1 MDEVEEAAA
10 GGPALAHRLARA
22 PAFSSLA
29 LGQFRLVLA
38 GTSASQLGTWMEEV
52 ARGWLVF
59 QLTNSAFQLGLV
71 AFIRGIS
78 TLVFSPAAGVVV
90 DRLDRRRVAA
100 FSQAVP
106 GAVSLAVGLL
116 VGVGWVQ
123 IWHLYIMAVVVG
135 ANAAVNIPARQVL
148 VYDVVGSEHLPSAI
162 ALNSVT
168 GNVSRIAAPSLAGLI
183 IGAAGVAPA
192 FFGQAA
198 FYWLAVVATLMLRP
212 STHVEPVRVPV
223 LSGIREGFDYI
234 RRDERLSRLV
244 TMNVVANVLIYPY
257 VAMMPVFAKDILHG
271 GSAGYGLLLTGVGV
285 GAIPGGLTAA
295 SMQGRGSR
303 GKTMALAALLYMG
316 MVLAF
321 SFSRLFGLSFAILIV
336 GGIGWA
342 LFVTLNQ
349 TLLQLNLDDAFQ
361 GRGMALYGMAAGLT
375 PFGNLSMGV
384 AAQEFGVPHT
394 VAAFAATGLVLV
406 AFAGIASRKIRRL

>member
-1 MDEVEEAAA
+1 MDEVEEETADR
-10 GGPALAHRLARA
+10 PALARRLARA

-29 LGQFRLVLA
+29 LGQFRFLLA
-38 GTSASQLGTWMEEV
+38 GTSASQLGGWMEEV

-59 QLTNSAFQLGLV
+59 QLTDSAFQLGLV
-71 AFIRGIS
+71 AFLRGIS

-106 GAVSLAVGLL
+106 GTVALL
-116 VGVGWVQ
+116 VGILVSGGWVQ
-123 IWHLYIMAVVVG
+123 MWHLYIMAVVVG
-135 ANAAVNIPARQVL
+135 VSVAVNVPARQVL

-168 GNVSRIAAPSLAGLI
+168 GNVSRIVAPSLGGIIIRVAGT
-183 IGAAGVAPA
+183 AVA
-192 FFGQAA
+192 FYGQAG
-198 FYWLAVVATLMLRP
+198 FYWLAVAATLMLRP
-212 STHVEPVRVPV
+212 LTHVEPVRVPV

-244 TMNVVANVLIYPY
+244 TMNVIANVLIYPY
-257 VAMMPVFAKDILHG
+257 VTMMPVFAKDILHG

-295 SMQGRGSR
+295 SMQGWGSR
-303 GKTMALAALLYMG
+303 GKTMAMTALLYMG
-316 MVLAF
+316 MVVAF
-321 SFSRLFGLSFAILIV
+321 SFSRLFVLSFAILV
-336 GGIGWA
+336 VAGIGWS

-361 GRGMALYGMAAGLT
+361 GRGMALYSMAGGLT
-375 PFGNLSMGV
+375 PFGSLSMGA
-384 AAQEFGVPHT
+384 AAQQFGVPHS
-394 VAAFAATGLVLV
+394 VAGFAGTGLML
-406 AFAGIASRKIRRL
+406 AALAGIASRKIRRL

>member
-10 GGPALAHRLARA
+10 GGPALARRLARA

-29 LGQFRLVLA
+29 LGQFRFLLA
-38 GTSASQLGTWMEEV
+38 GTSASQLGSWMEEV

-71 AFIRGIS
+71 AFLRGIS

-106 GAVSLAVGLL
+106 GMVALL
-116 VGVGWVQ
+116 VGILVSTGLVQ
-123 IWHLYIMAVVVG
+123 MWHLYITAVIVG
-135 ANAAVNIPARQVL
+135 ASVAVNIPARQVL
-148 VYDVVGSEHLPSAI
+148 VYDVVGTEYLPSAI
-162 ALNSVT
+162 GLNSVT
-168 GNVSRIAAPSLAGLI
+168 ANVSRIVAPSLGGIIIRVAGT
-183 IGAAGVAPA
+183 AVA
-192 FFGQAA
+192 FYGQAA
-198 FYWLAVVATLMLRP
+198 FFGLAVVTTLMLRP
-212 STHVEPVRVPV
+212 LARVEPVRVPV

-244 TMNVVANVLIYPY
+244 IMNVVANVLIYPY

-271 GSAGYGLLLTGVGV
+271 GSAGYGFLLTGVGV

-321 SFSRLFGLSFAILIV
+321 SFSRAFGLSFAILV
-336 GGIGWA
+336 VAGIGWS
-342 LFVTLNQ
+342 LFVILNQ

-361 GRGMALYGMAAGLT
+361 GRGMALYSMAGGLT
-375 PFGNLSMGV
+375 PFGNLGLGTAS
-384 AAQEFGVPHT
+384 QRFGVPHS

>member
-10 GGPALAHRLARA
+10 GGPALARRLARA

-29 LGQFRLVLA
+29 LGQFRFLLA
-38 GTSASQLGTWMEEV
+38 GTSASQLGGWMEEV

-59 QLTNSAFQLGLV
+59 QLTDSAFQLGLV
-71 AFIRGIS
+71 AFLRGIS

-106 GAVSLAVGLL
+106 GMVALL
-116 VGVGWVQ
+116 VGILVSTGWVQ
-123 IWHLYIMAVVVG
+123 MWHLYITAVIVG
-135 ANAAVNIPARQVL
+135 ASVAVNIPARQVL
-148 VYDVVGSEHLPSAI
+148 VYDVVGTEYLPSAI
-162 ALNSVT
+162 GLNSVT
-168 GNVSRIAAPSLAGLI
+168 ANVSRIVAPSLGGIIIRVAGT
-183 IGAAGVAPA
+183 AVA
-192 FFGQAA
+192 FYGQAA
-198 FYWLAVVATLMLRP
+198 FFGLAVVTTLMLRP
-212 STHVEPVRVPV
+212 LARVEPVRVPV

-321 SFSRLFGLSFAILIV
+321 SFSRAFGLSFAILV
-336 GGIGWA
+336 VAGIGWS
-342 LFVTLNQ
+342 LFVILNQ

-361 GRGMALYGMAAGLT
+361 GRGMALYSMAGGLT
-375 PFGNLSMGV
+375 PFGNLGLGTAS
-384 AAQEFGVPHT
+384 QRFGVPHS

>member
-10 GGPALAHRLARA
+10 GGPALARRLARA

-29 LGQFRLVLA
+29 LGQFRFLLA
-38 GTSASQLGTWMEEV
+38 GTSASQLGGWMEEV

-59 QLTNSAFQLGLV
+59 QLTDSAFQLGLV
-71 AFIRGIS
+71 AFLRGIS

-106 GAVSLAVGLL
+106 GMVALL
-116 VGVGWVQ
+116 VGILVSTGLVQ
-123 IWHLYIMAVVVG
+123 MWHLYITAVIVG
-135 ANAAVNIPARQVL
+135 ASVAVNIPARQVL
-148 VYDVVGSEHLPSAI
+148 VYDVVGTEYLPSAI
-162 ALNSVT
+162 GLNSVT
-168 GNVSRIAAPSLAGLI
+168 ANVSRIVAPSLGGIIIRVAGT
-183 IGAAGVAPA
+183 AVA
-192 FFGQAA
+192 FYGQAA
-198 FYWLAVVATLMLRP
+198 FFGLAVVTTLMLRP
-212 STHVEPVRVPV
+212 LARVEPVRVPV

-321 SFSRLFGLSFAILIV
+321 SFSRAFGLSFAILV
-336 GGIGWA
+336 VAGIGWS
-342 LFVTLNQ
+342 LFVILNQ

-361 GRGMALYGMAAGLT
+361 GRGMALYSMAGGLT
-375 PFGNLSMGV
+375 PFGNLGLGTAS
-384 AAQEFGVPHT
+384 QRFGVPHS

>member
-10 GGPALAHRLARA
+10 GPLAPRGRLARV
-22 PAFSSLA
+22 PAFSSVA

-52 ARGWLVF
+52 ARSWLVF

-71 AFIRGIS
+71 AFLRGIS

-135 ANAAVNIPARQVL
+135 ANAAVNMPARQVL

-168 GNVSRIAAPSLAGLI
+168 GNVSRIVAPSLAGLI

-192 FFGQAA
+192 FYCQATS
-198 FYWLAVVATLMLRP
+198 YWLAVVATLMLRP
-212 STHVEPVRVPV
+212 LAHVEAVQVPV
-223 LSGIREGFDYI
+223 LGGIREGFDYV
-234 RRDERLSRLV
+234 RRDEVLSRLV
-244 TMNVVANVLIYPY
+244 MINVVANVLIYPY
-257 VAMMPVFAKDILHG
+257 VAMMPVFAKDILHS
-271 GSAGYGLLLTGVGV
+271 GSAGYGVLLTGVGF

-361 GRGMALYGMAAGLT
+361 GRGMALYSMAAGLT
-375 PFGNLSMGV
+375 PFGNLGMGA
-384 AAQEFGVPHT
+384 AAQGFGVPHT
-394 VAAFAATGLVLV
+394 VAGFAATGLML
-406 AFAGIASRKIRRL
+406 AALAGIASRKVRRL

>member
-1 MDEVEEAAA
+1 MDEVEEETA
-10 GGPALAHRLARA
+10 GRPALARRLARA

-29 LGQFRLVLA
+29 LGQFRFLLA
-38 GTSASQLGTWMEEV
+38 GTSASQLGSWMEEV

-59 QLTNSAFQLGLV
+59 QLTDSAFQLGLV
-71 AFIRGIS
+71 AFLRGIS

-90 DRLDRRRVAA
+90 DRLDRRRMAA

-106 GAVSLAVGLL
+106 GTVALL
-116 VGVGWVQ
+116 VGILVSGGWVQ
-123 IWHLYIMAVVVG
+123 MWHLYIMAVVVG
-135 ANAAVNIPARQVL
+135 ASVAVNIPARQVL
-148 VYDVVGSEHLPSAI
+148 VYDVVGSEYLPSAI
-162 ALNSVT
+162 GLNSVT
-168 GNVSRIAAPSLAGLI
+168 ANVSRIVAPSLGGIIIRVAGT
-183 IGAAGVAPA
+183 AVA
-192 FFGQAA
+192 FYGQAA
-198 FYWLAVVATLMLRP
+198 FFGLAVAATLMLRP
-212 STHVEPVRVPV
+212 LTHVEPVRVPV
-223 LSGIREGFDYI
+223 LAGIREGFSYV
-234 RRDERLSRLV
+234 RRDETLSRLV
-244 TMNVVANVLIYPY
+244 LINVIANVLIYPY
-257 VAMMPVFAKDILHG
+257 VAMMPVFAKDILHS
-271 GSAGYGLLLTGVGV
+271 GSAGYGLLLTGVGF
-285 GAIPGGLTAA
+285 GAIPGGLMAA
-295 SMQGRGSR
+295 SMQGWGSR

-375 PFGNLSMGV
+375 PFGNLSLG
-384 AAQEFGVPHT
+384 AASQQFGVPHS
-394 VAAFAATGLVLV
+394 VAAFAATGLMLA

>member
-1 MDEVEEAAA
+1 MDELEEAAA
-10 GGPALAHRLARA
+10 GRAALPHRLVRG
-22 PAFSSLA
+22 PAFSPLA
-29 LGQFRLVLA
+29 LGQFRFLLA

-90 DRLDRRRVAA
+90 DRLDRRRMAA

-106 GAVSLAVGLL
+106 GAVSLAVGIL
-116 VGVGWVQ
+116 VGGGWVQ

-135 ANAAVNIPARQVL
+135 ASAAVNIPARQVL
-148 VYDVVGSEHLPSAI
+148 IYDVVGSEHLPSAI
-162 ALNSVT
+162 ALSSVT

-183 IGAAGVAPA
+183 IGTVGLAPA

-198 FYWLAVVATLMLRP
+198 FYWLAVVVTLMLRP
-212 STHVEPVRVPV
+212 MTHIEPVRVPV
-223 LSGIREGFDYI
+223 LRGIREGFDYV
-234 RRDERLSRLV
+234 RRDEVLSRLV
-244 TMNVVANVLIYPY
+244 LMNVVANVLIYPY
-257 VAMMPVFAKDILHG
+257 VAMMPVFAKDLLHS
-271 GSAGYGLLLTGVGV
+271 GSAGYGLLLTGVGF
-285 GAIPGGLTAA
+285 GAIPGGLVAA
-295 SMQGRGSR
+295 SMHGSGRR

-316 MVLAF
+316 MVVTF
-321 SFSRLFGLSFAILIV
+321 SFSRLFGLSFAILVV
-336 GGIGWA
+336 GGVGWA

-361 GRGMALYGMAAGLT
+361 GRGMALFSMAAGLT
-375 PFGNLSMGV
+375 PFGSLTMGA
-384 AAQEFGVPHT
+384 AAQGFGVPHT
-394 VAAFAATGLVLV
+394 VAVFAATGLMLAAVT
-406 AFAGIASRKIRRL
+406 GIASQKIRRL

>member
-1 MDEVEEAAA
+1 MDEVEEETV
-10 GGPALAHRLARA
+10 GRPALARRLARA

-29 LGQFRLVLA
+29 LGQFRFLLA
-38 GTSASQLGTWMEEV
+38 GTSASQLGGWMEEV

-59 QLTNSAFQLGLV
+59 QLTDSAFQLGLV
-71 AFIRGIS
+71 AFLRGIS

-90 DRLDRRRVAA
+90 DRLDRRRIAA

-106 GAVSLAVGLL
+106 GTVALL
-116 VGVGWVQ
+116 VGILVSGGWVQ
-123 IWHLYIMAVVVG
+123 MWHLYIMAVVVG
-135 ANAAVNIPARQVL
+135 ASVAVNVPARQVL

-162 ALNSVT
+162 GLNSVI
-168 GNVSRIAAPSLAGLI
+168 GNVSRIVAPSLGGIIIRVAGT
-183 IGAAGVAPA
+183 AVA
-192 FFGQAA
+192 FYGQAG
-198 FYWLAVVATLMLRP
+198 FYGLAVAATLMLRP
-212 STHVEPVRVPV
+212 LTHVEPVRVPV

-244 TMNVVANVLIYPY
+244 TMNVIANVLIYPY
-257 VAMMPVFAKDILHG
+257 VTMMPVFAKDILHG

-295 SMQGRGSR
+295 SMQGWGSR
-303 GKTMALAALLYMG
+303 GKTMALTALLYMG

-321 SFSRLFGLSFAILIV
+321 SFSRLFVLSFAILV
-336 GGIGWA
+336 VAGIGWS

-361 GRGMALYGMAAGLT
+361 GRGMALYSMAGGLT
-375 PFGNLSMGV
+375 PFGSLGLG
-384 AAQEFGVPHT
+384 AASQQFGVPHS
-394 VAAFAATGLVLV
+394 VAVFAATGLML
-406 AFAGIASRKIRRL
+406 AALAGIASRKIRRL

>member
-10 GGPALAHRLARA
+10 GRLALARRLARA

-29 LGQFRLVLA
+29 LGQFRFLLA
-38 GTSASQLGTWMEEV
+38 GTSASQLGGWMEEV

-59 QLTNSAFQLGLV
+59 QLTDSAFQLGLV
-71 AFIRGIS
+71 AFLRGIS

-90 DRLDRRRVAA
+90 DRLDRRRIAA

-106 GAVSLAVGLL
+106 GTVALLVGLL
-116 VGVGWVQ
+116 VSAGWVQ
-123 IWHLYIMAVVVG
+123 MWHLYVMAVVVG
-135 ANAAVNIPARQVL
+135 ASVAVNVPARQVL

-168 GNVSRIAAPSLAGLI
+168 GNVSRIVAPSLGGIIIRVAGT
-183 IGAAGVAPA
+183 AVA
-192 FFGQAA
+192 FYGQAA
-198 FYWLAVVATLMLRP
+198 FYGLAVAATLMLRP
-212 STHVEPVRVPV
+212 LTHVEPVRVPV
-223 LSGIREGFDYI
+223 LAGIREGFDYI

-244 TMNVVANVLIYPY
+244 IMNVIANVLIYPY
-257 VAMMPVFAKDILHG
+257 VTMMPVFAKDLLHG

-295 SMQGRGSR
+295 SMQGWGSR
-303 GKTMALAALLYMG
+303 GKTMALTALLYMG

-321 SFSRLFGLSFAILIV
+321 SFSRLFVLSFAILV
-336 GGIGWA
+336 VAGIGWS

-361 GRGMALYGMAAGLT
+361 GRGMALYSMAGGLT
-375 PFGNLSMGV
+375 PFGNLGMGA
-384 AAQEFGVPHT
+384 AAQQFGVPHS
-394 VAAFAATGLVLV
+394 VAGFAATGLML
-406 AFAGIASRKIRRL
+406 AALAGIASRKIRRL

>member
-10 GGPALAHRLARA
+10 GRPALAQRLARA

-29 LGQFRLVLA
+29 LGQFRFLLA
-38 GTSASQLGTWMEEV
+38 GTSASQLGGWMEEV

-59 QLTNSAFQLGLV
+59 QLTDSAFQLGLV
-71 AFIRGIS
+71 AFLRGIS

-90 DRLDRRRVAA
+90 DRLDRRRMAA

-106 GAVSLAVGLL
+106 GMVALLVGLL
-116 VGVGWVQ
+116 VSGGWVQ
-123 IWHLYIMAVVVG
+123 MWHLYIMAVVVG
-135 ANAAVNIPARQVL
+135 ASGAVNVPARQVL
-148 VYDVVGSEHLPSAI
+148 VYDVVGPEHLPSAI

-168 GNVSRIAAPSLAGLI
+168 ANVSRIVAPSLGGI
-183 IGAAGVAPA
+183 IIRAAGTAVA
-192 FFGQAA
+192 FYGQAA
-198 FYWLAVVATLMLRP
+198 FFALAVATTLMLRP
-212 STHVEPVRVPV
+212 LTHVQPVRVPV
-223 LSGIREGFDYI
+223 VAGIREGFGYV
-234 RRDERLSRLV
+234 RRDETLSRLV
-244 TMNVVANVLIYPY
+244 MMNVIANVLIYPY
-257 VAMMPVFAKDILHG
+257 VTMMPVFAKDLLHS
-271 GSAGYGLLLTGVGV
+271 GSAGYGLLLTGVGF

-295 SMQGRGSR
+295 SMQGWGSR

-321 SFSRLFGLSFAILIV
+321 SFSRLFVLSFAILV
-336 GGIGWA
+336 AAGIGWS

-361 GRGMALYGMAAGLT
+361 GRGMALYSMAGGLT
-375 PFGNLSMGV
+375 PFGNLGLG
-384 AAQEFGVPHT
+384 AAAGQFGVPHS
-394 VAAFAATGLVLV
+394 VAGFAAMGLMLA

>member
-10 GGPALAHRLARA
+10 GGPALARRLARA

-29 LGQFRLVLA
+29 LGQFRFLLA
-38 GTSASQLGTWMEEV
+38 GTSASQLGGWMEEV

-59 QLTNSAFQLGLV
+59 QLTDSAFQLGLV
-71 AFIRGIS
+71 AFLRGIS

-106 GAVSLAVGLL
+106 GMVALL
-116 VGVGWVQ
+116 VGILVSTGWVQ
-123 IWHLYIMAVVVG
+123 MWHLYITAVIVG
-135 ANAAVNIPARQVL
+135 ASVAVNIPARQVL
-148 VYDVVGSEHLPSAI
+148 VYDVVGTEYLPSAI
-162 ALNSVT
+162 GLNSVT
-168 GNVSRIAAPSLAGLI
+168 ANVSRIVAPSLGGIIIRVAGT
-183 IGAAGVAPA
+183 AVA
-192 FFGQAA
+192 FYGQAA
-198 FYWLAVVATLMLRP
+198 FFGLAVVTTLMLRP
-212 STHVEPVRVPV
+212 LTRVEPVRVPV

-321 SFSRLFGLSFAILIV
+321 SFSRAFGLSFAILV
-336 GGIGWA
+336 VAGIGWS
-342 LFVTLNQ
+342 LFVILNQ

-361 GRGMALYGMAAGLT
+361 GRGMALYSMAGGLT
-375 PFGNLSMGV
+375 PFGNLGLGTAS
-384 AAQEFGVPHT
+384 QRFGVPHS

>member
-1 MDEVEEAAA
+1 
-10 GGPALAHRLARA
+10 
-22 PAFSSLA
+22 
-29 LGQFRLVLA
+29 
-38 GTSASQLGTWMEEV
+38 MEEV

-59 QLTNSAFQLGLV
+59 QLTDSAFQLGLV
-71 AFIRGIS
+71 AFLRGIS

-106 GAVSLAVGLL
+106 GTVALL
-116 VGVGWVQ
+116 VGILVSGGWVQ
-123 IWHLYIMAVVVG
+123 MWHLYIMAVVVG
-135 ANAAVNIPARQVL
+135 ASVAVNVPARQVL

-162 ALNSVT
+162 GLNSVT
-168 GNVSRIAAPSLAGLI
+168 GNVSRIVAPSLGGIIIRVAGM
-183 IGAAGVAPA
+183 APA
-192 FFGQAA
+192 FYAQAA
-198 FYWLAVVATLMLRP
+198 LQGLAVVATLLLRP
-212 STHVEPVRVPV
+212 LTHVEPVRVPV

-244 TMNVVANVLIYPY
+244 TMNVIANVLIYPY
-257 VAMMPVFAKDILHG
+257 VTMMPVFAKDILHG

-295 SMQGRGSR
+295 SMQGWGSR
-303 GKTMALAALLYMG
+303 GKTMAMTALLYMG

-321 SFSRLFGLSFAILIV
+321 SFSRLFVLSFAILV
-336 GGIGWA
+336 VAGIGWS

-361 GRGMALYGMAAGLT
+361 GRGMALYSMAGGLT
-375 PFGNLSMGV
+375 PFGSLGLG
-384 AAQEFGVPHT
+384 AASQQFGVPHS
-394 VAAFAATGLVLV
+394 VAVFAATGLVL
-406 AFAGIASRKIRRL
+406 AALAGVASRKIRRL